1 MPFHILS
8 SGWKQLKFPTAHI
21 LSGTPEDGQ
30 NPQVLQ
36 SYLNVISSE
45 GLRMDMP
52 LTAHKYYIQLC
63 RTMKSKWITT
73 HVRSRHDLPGQAKK
87 GGGGIVPDHSQ
98 PGARKMWIVSFRLQS
113 LYPGKT
119 RYPLDRR
126 LNELRGRSG
135 QHGKSCPHRDSIP
148 RPSSP

>member
-1 MPFHILS
+1 MDKP
-8 SGWKQLKFPTAHI
+8 A
-21 LSGTPEDGQ
+21 
-30 NPQVLQ
+30 VLQ

-45 GLRMDMP
+45 GLRMVTP

-73 HVRSRHDLPGQAKK
+73 HVRSRHDLPGQAKR

-98 PGARKMWIVSFRLQS
+98 PGARKKWIVSFRLQP

-126 LNELRGRSG
+126 LDELRGRSG
-135 QHGKSCPHRDSIP
+135 RHGKSCLHRDSIP